1 MKLLNKQ
8 DERAVAD
15 AVGARI
21 KEARGAAGLTLKA
34 LSQATGLSQPF
45 LSRLERGLVSA
56 SIANLLQIGRAL
68 GLSMADLLE
77 GEARGPAPGWVVH
90 RGGPPI
96 AADGYSFR
104 QLAPD
109 LRGRRMDAFVLDFS
123 PGQGMDLV
131 VAHEGEELLYV
142 LEGRIR
148 FVFGEEEAL
157 LAAGDAVQFDSSL
170 PHTAQ
175 NAGARPA
182 RLLMVTAPGRGE
194 PFGWQRALADAAN
207 KRQPSKRRTR
217 P

>member
-1 MKLLNKQ
+1 MEWLSRQ

-21 KEARGAAGLTLKA
+21 KAARGAAGLTLKA
-34 LSQATGLSQPF
+34 LSAATGLSQPF

-68 GLSMADLLE
+68 GLSMAELVE
-77 GEARGPAPGWVVH
+77 GEAPAPAPGWVVH
-90 RGGPPI
+90 RGGPPV

-104 QLAPD
+104 QLAPG
-109 LRGRRMDAFVLDFS
+109 LRGRRMDAFVLDFP

-148 FVFGEEEAL
+148 FRFGEEEAL
-157 LAAGDAVQFDSSL
+157 LGAGDAVQFDSSL
-170 PHTAQ
+170 PHTAR

>member
-1 MKLLNKQ
+1 MQLLERQ

-21 KEARGAAGLTLKA
+21 RDARSAAGLTLRE

-45 LSRLERGLVSA
+45 LSRLERGQVSA

-68 GLSMADLLE
+68 GLSMAELLE
-77 GEARGPAPGWVVH
+77 GEARAPAPGWVVH
-90 RGGPPI
+90 RGGPPV

-104 QLAPD
+104 QLAPG
-109 LRGRRMDAFVLDFS
+109 LRGRRMDAFVLDFP

-142 LEGRIR
+142 LEGSIR
-148 FVFGEEEAL
+148 FRFGEEEAL
-157 LAAGDAVQFDSSL
+157 LGAGDAVQFNSAL

-175 NAGARPA
+175 NAGPKPA

-194 PFGWQRALADAAN
+194 PFGWQRALAEAAN
-207 KRQPSKRRTR
+207 RPKPGKRRT
-217 P
+217 